1 MKTLI
6 VFNHPF
12 DGSFC
17 NAILKSAIEGLEKT
31 GHAYDVIN
39 LDKDGFDPVMRSKD
53 LLAFV
58 TAGKDKEK
66 ALAAIDPI
74 ILKYKAMLEEAEQL
88 VMIFP
93 IWWMTMPAMAKG
105 FIDKVIFPAV
115 AYDMSGG
122 ALVSRLYKL
131 KKVTLISTMNTP
143 SEVYKTHFNNSL
155 EGSLIK
161 GTFNQ
166 IGIRNVEWINL
177 DMVRQVGQERRTE
190 WLMQIRDIFANTK

>member
-6 VFNHPF
+6 VFNHPYE
-12 DGSFC
+12 GSFC
-17 NAILKSAIEGLEKT
+17 NAILKSVSEGLELS
-31 GHAYDVIN
+31 HQPFNVIN

-58 TAGKDKEK
+58 TAGRDKEK

-74 ILKYKAMLEEAEQL
+74 ILRYKALLEETEHL

-93 IWWMTMPAMAKG
+93 IWWMTMPAMTKG

-115 AYDMSGG
+115 AYDMSGSN
-122 ALVSRLYKL
+122 LISRLNKL
-131 KKVTLISTMNTP
+131 EKVTIISTMNTP
-143 SEVYKTHFNNSL
+143 KEIYRDNFNNSL

-161 GTFNQ
+161 STFHQ
-166 IGIRNVEWINL
+166 IGIHKVEWINF
-177 DMVRQVGQERRTE
+177 DMVRQVGQERRAE
-190 WLMQIRDIFANTK
+190 WLMQIREKFSNY